1 MGALRRAPHTSPP
14 YPIPPLK
21 HVPPEGGGGVGVP
34 SRTHAHMRTR
44 CAAMGSHHGA
54 RAHAMRRGCVRAL
67 LCVRVRSAMCSG
79 SLGYAFG
86 IRLGTVRDL
95 FGFGS
100 GSLWVRFGI
109 RLGFV
114 FKFIFF
120 KISKTVLLCS
130 LGAQRGTNHRQSQK
144 SKIFFFF
151 SPFQRKF
158 FFFFPVFVKILTCQN
173 FDTEHMFSMT
183 SMSH

>member
-1 MGALRRAPHTSPP
+1 MGALRRAPHAEPP
-14 YPIPPLK
+14 YPTPPLK

-34 SRTHAHMRTR
+34 SRTHTHMRTR
-44 CAAMGSHHGA
+44 CAAMGSDHGA
-54 RAHAMRRGCVRAL
+54 RAHAMRRSCVCAL

-79 SLGYAFG
+79 SLGDVFG
-86 IRLGTVRDL
+86 IRLGAVRDL
-95 FGFGS
+95 LAMCS

-144 SKIFFFF
+144 SKIFFIFF
-151 SPFQRKF
+151 HFLKKIF
-158 FFFFPVFVKILTCQN
+158 FFFFRFLSK
-173 FDTEHMFSMT
+173 F
-183 SMSH
+183 